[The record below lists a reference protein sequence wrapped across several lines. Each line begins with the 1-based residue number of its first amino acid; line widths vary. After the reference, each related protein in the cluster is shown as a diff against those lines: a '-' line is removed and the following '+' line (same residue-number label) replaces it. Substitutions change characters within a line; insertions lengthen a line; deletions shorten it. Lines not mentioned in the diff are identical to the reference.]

1 MIAKTLN
8 YTDFNDEQA
17 QEIAYFNINKN
28 ESSLLFLEYGNNKNA
43 LTNYIQRIAEDNDL
57 KGYMLFIDKIVE
69 IAYGV
74 KSDDGRRI
82 DKDEKRTKLFMSSPA
97 YDVLLDELTSSPQA
111 LLEFILGAL
120 STLSKDQKQE
130 ARKEI
135 NSAIAELESKE
146 Q

>member
-120 STLSKDQKQE
+120 STLSKEQKQE

-135 NSAIAELESKE
+135 NSTIAELESKE